1 MHYLYILKSLKHD
14 ANYTGVTQNLKERLY
29 EHNRGRVKSTKH
41 GRPWLL
47 VHFEKFA
54 TLAEAKKREWFLK
67 CTPQGGKLKKKIL
80 EMAGMAARR
89 A

>member
-1 MHYLYILKSLKHD
+1 MYHVYILKSL
-14 ANYTGVTQNLKERLY
+14 NYNRSYVGVTYDLNDRIEKHNLS
-29 EHNRGRVKSTKH
+29 RVKSTKVYC
-41 GRPWLL
+41 PWIL
-47 VHFEKFA
+47 VHSEQYS
-54 TLAEAKKREWFLK
+54 TLSEAKKREWFLK